1 MLYAVY
7 CDNNIK
13 KKKPKSQMAVKIKTE
28 KNRINPKNDEIKP
41 M

>member
-13 KKKPKSQMAVKIKTE
+13 KKKQNLKWQLKLKQKKTG
-28 KNRINPKNDEIKP
+28 
-41 M
+41 